1 AVDCRRARVLLAGLR
16 DEAPKHPEIGLVDAR
31 CALALGATDDAI
43 ALARRYIDVAPT
55 AAAGHGL
62 LGDALLAK
70 NDLGGAREELG
81 RARDMEP
88 TSRRW
93 AVKLAEAARRG
104 GETAAAL
111 AALDQ
116 IGPPASPE
124 RDRAWWRELALALVQ
139 DGKYDVA
146 VDRVGA

>member
-1 AVDCRRARVLLAGLR
+1 YLRTRPGSLAKQDDATKIDLADAYLRAGQARRASELFGEVLGRKPGDLRARIGQAWAAAAVDCRRARVLLAGLR

-88 TSRRW
+88 T
-93 AVKLAEAARRG
+93 
-104 GETAAAL
+104 
-111 AALDQ
+111 
-116 IGPPASPE
+116 
-124 RDRAWWRELALALVQ
+124 
-139 DGKYDVA
+139 
-146 VDRVGA
+146 